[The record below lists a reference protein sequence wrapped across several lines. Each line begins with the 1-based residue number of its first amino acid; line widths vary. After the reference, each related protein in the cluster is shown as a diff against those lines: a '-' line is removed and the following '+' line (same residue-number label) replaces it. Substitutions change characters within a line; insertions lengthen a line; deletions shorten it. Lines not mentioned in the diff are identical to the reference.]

1 MTSDYCSCQARLDCR
16 FRTYLAHHELGSD
29 SLRSLQVQELAQL
42 QQQLYEE
49 LSRTPEQGAAFTDV
63 VKTVLERET
72 AFVKWKSEGA
82 SPYWD
87 ATGSGPDNTASCE
100 PHYGHLIS
108 LH

>member
-1 MTSDYCSCQARLDCR
+1 M
-16 FRTYLAHHELGSD
+16 
-29 SLRSLQVQELAQL
+29 QVQELAQL

-87 ATGSGPDNTASCE
+87 VTGSGPDNTASCE
-100 PHYGHLIS
+100 PCSRRCNFASMFKTTFVHVAPVLTFQSMPPCTYH
-108 LH
+108 

>member
-1 MTSDYCSCQARLDCR
+1 MSWEVILPLLLLSCL
-16 FRTYLAHHELGSD
+16 
-29 SLRSLQVQELAQL
+29 LQVQELAQL

-49 LSRTPEQGAAFTDV
+49 LSRTPEEGAAFTDV

-100 PHYGHLIS
+100 SSYIIALID
-108 LH
+108 